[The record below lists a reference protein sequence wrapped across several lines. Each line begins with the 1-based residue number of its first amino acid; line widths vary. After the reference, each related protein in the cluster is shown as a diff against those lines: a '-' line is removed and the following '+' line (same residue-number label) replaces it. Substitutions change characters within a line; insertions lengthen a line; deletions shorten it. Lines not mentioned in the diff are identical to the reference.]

1 MDQNVKLTVYETRN
15 RNLTTGRKNPCGGG
29 GGVGHVPVRVV
40 HHLLLDDDVGT
51 KHDPPHRSEIANG
64 GVVEV
69 DDEVDHH
76 LVKVPCRVIPAAVA
90 VMVIMTAAVGAV
102 AVPVA
107 VPVPVEVSVEV
118 HLPVENILGN
128 GATVAVAVAVE
139 KKKVGNTN
147 IIPRV
152 VAAAAREKVP
162 NEESTSIKIPN
173 ENEDD
178 GRRRNGGNGNH
189 RREIQV
195 MTMTVVTMM
204 CPYDEVSYRARKSK
218 CTLTKLVMI

>member
-1 MDQNVKLTVYETRN
+1 M
-15 RNLTTGRKNPCGGG
+15 NPGE
-29 GGVGHVPVRVV
+29 GVGNVPVRVV
-40 HHLLLDDDVGT
+40 HLLLDDVGT

-64 GVVEV
+64 GVVDVDV

-76 LVKVPCRVIPAAVA
+76 LVKVPCRVIPAVVA

-152 VAAAAREKVP
+152 VAAAREKVP

-173 ENEDD
+173 ENDA
-178 GRRRNGGNGNH
+178 RRRNGG
-189 RREIQV
+189 
-195 MTMTVVTMM
+195 
-204 CPYDEVSYRARKSK
+204 K
-218 CTLTKLVMI
+218 